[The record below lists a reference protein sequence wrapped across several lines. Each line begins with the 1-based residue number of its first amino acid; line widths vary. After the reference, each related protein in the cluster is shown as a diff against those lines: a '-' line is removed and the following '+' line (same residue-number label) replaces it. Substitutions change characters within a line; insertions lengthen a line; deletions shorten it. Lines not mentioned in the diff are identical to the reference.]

1 MRTGPSPRHIP
12 SSSHISTKLLFSL
25 SHPADWSRPCSRP
38 VRAGTTHGQELRV
51 HGFLDITNH
60 PRSPA
65 TALSYSAAWLGRL
78 GVFEIVCPD
87 MMDPLRQRFMP
98 AIGDVM
104 AELRRRCGRM
114 RPHFC
119 RQTPFPTSPQLQVRS
134 KVKRRAARGPG
145 GTIQTVTHKSP
156 HRLWQFCRDLAIKSW
171 RLA

>member
-119 RQTPFPTSPQLQVRS
+119 RQTFSN
-134 KVKRRAARGPG
+134 
-145 GTIQTVTHKSP
+145 KSTTAG
-156 HRLWQFCRDLAIKSW
+156 AIKSQTA
-171 RLA
+171 RGERTREFMAQNVACRKRKMVFVSAS